1 MSDVVATGC
10 DDWGALSCEDA
21 SSEMGD
27 VAARAGDE
35 REDVLIVR
43 GAP

>member
-1 MSDVVATGC
+1 MSDVAAVGC
-10 DDWGALSCEDA
+10 DDWGAISCEDA

-27 VAARAGDE
+27 ITARAGDE
-35 REDVLIVR
+35 RGDALIVR

>member
-1 MSDVVATGC
+1 MSDVAGAGC
-10 DDWGALSCEDA
+10 DDWGVLSCEDA

-35 REDVLIVR
+35 SEDALIVR